1 MIKGVNKQIIEVNN
15 TDSIYFERAVF
26 YLRPGVRTL
35 PSEVSNRE
43 IDRYLANCG
52 LSTKRKRFSLKL
64 GKILICLLLLTTT
77 IFITFLMLN

>member
-35 PSEVSNRE
+35 PSEVSHRE
-43 IDRYLANCG
+43 IDRYLSNCG
-52 LSTKRKRFSLKL
+52 LKIKRKRFSMKL
-64 GKILICLLLLTTT
+64 GKILICTLLLAAIICVT
-77 IFITFLMLN
+77 ILMIT

>member
-35 PSEVSNRE
+35 PSEVSSRE
-43 IDRYLANCG
+43 IDRYLADCG
-52 LSTKRKRFSLKL
+52 FSVKRKRFSLKL
-64 GKILICLLLLTTT
+64 GKILICLLLLTT
-77 IFITFLMLN
+77 IICVTFLMLN